1 MYQVNPIIQQ
11 TQLGMKLF
19 FYKNSSILLLLFIAQ
34 FTFAQQATLNG
45 KVMDIET
52 NEPLISAT
60 IKVGTVGT
68 VTDFDGNYSIQVP
81 AGTYDLE
88 YTYIGF
94 ETKSESISLNED
106 EIKTLDI
113 ALGVATNLLQ
123 TATVTSGKY
132 EKPLGELTVSLEV
145 LKADLIENTATT
157 SVDEVLEKLPGVSII
172 DGQANIRGGS
182 GWSYGAGSRVLLL
195 IDDIPALQAD
205 AGFPNWDDVPI
216 ENTEQVEVV
225 KGAASALYG
234 SSALNGIINIRTA
247 YATSKPVTKISTF
260 YTNWL
265 SPKDEAKKWWDT
277 PRFESGVSLAHRQK
291 FNKFDLVLSAYGL
304 YRNSF
309 RQNSDNQYGRIT
321 VGTRYRI
328 TDKLSIG
335 FNSNFNR
342 GKGGSYFYWKDW
354 ESGAYQPDTSTISN
368 SDRFRYTI
376 DPFVTFHDESGGRH
390 KLTGRYHGINNNNDN
405 NQSNFSDL
413 YYGEYQY
420 QKKIE
425 SLGLVTTAGLV
436 GTWTKVRAP
445 LYGDTTFHSNNTAAY
460 LQLEKKFFDRLNISG
475 GARYE
480 RNVQKSPEFFLADT
494 IPNGRVIESKPV
506 FRLGANYKVSEATFL
521 RASWGQGYRYPTI
534 AERFISTSVGGGIR
548 VTENPSLTSETG
560 WSAEIGIKQGFR
572 IDNFNG
578 FFDLAFFHTEYQNM
592 IEFNLDRFTFPP
604 AFQAQNIGDTKIRG
618 VDFNITGQGEIAG
631 VKTSIL
637 TGYTYIDPKFVDF
650 NIIDSLNSTSDENI
664 LKYRFK
670 HSFKLDIQSD
680 FNNLAVGIALFYNS
694 EMKAVDD
701 ILNRLNG
708 IGKFREANPGGNLKV
723 DGRISYK
730 IKKAKFS
737 LIGRNLFNKEIMLRP
752 GVLDAPRNITFRVDY
767 TL

>member
-1 MYQVNPIIQQ
+1 
-11 TQLGMKLF
+11 MKLF
-19 FYKNSSILLLLFIAQ
+19 FYKNLSPVLLLFITQ
-34 FTFAQQATLNG
+34 FSFAQQATLNG
-45 KVMDIET
+45 KVIDTET

-60 IKVGTVGT
+60 IKVGEVGT
-68 VTDFDGNYSIQVP
+68 ITDYDGNYTIQIP
-81 AGTYDLE
+81 SGTYDLE
-88 YTYIGF
+88 CSYIGF
-94 ETKSESISLNED
+94 DTQSESITLKD
-106 EIKTLDI
+106 GQVKTHNI
-113 ALGVATNLLQ
+113 TLGVSTNLLQ
-123 TATVTSGKY
+123 TATVTSGKF

-145 LKADLIENTATT
+145 LKADLIENTNAT
-157 SVDEVLEKLPGVSII
+157 SVDDVLEKLPGVNII

-205 AGFPNWDDVPI
+205 AGFPNWDDVPV
-216 ENTEQVEVV
+216 ENTEQIEVV

-277 PRFESGVSLAHRQK
+277 PRFESGISLAHRQK
-291 FNKFDLVLSAYGL
+291 INKLDLVLSGYGL
-304 YRNSF
+304 YRNSY
-309 RQNSDNQYGRIT
+309 RKDSDNKYGRIT
-321 VGTRYRI
+321 LGTRYRI

-354 ESGAYQPDTSTISN
+354 QAGAYQGDTTTLSN

-376 DPFVTFHDESGGRH
+376 DPFVTFYDQSGSRH
-390 KLTGRYHGINNNNDN
+390 KFTGRYYGINNNNDN
-405 NQSNFSDL
+405 DQSNFSDL

-425 SLGLVTTAGLV
+425 SLDLVATAGLV
-436 GTWTKVRAP
+436 GIRTKVKAP
-445 LYGDTTFHSNNTAAY
+445 LYGDTTFYSNNNAAY
-460 LQLEKKFFDRLNISG
+460 FQLEKKFFDRLNISV

-480 RNVQKSPEFFLADT
+480 RNVQKSPEIFLSDT
-494 IPNGRVIESKPV
+494 IPNGEVVESKPV
-506 FRLGANYKVSEATFL
+506 FRLGANYKISDITFL

-534 AERFISTSVGGGIR
+534 AEKFISTSVGGGLR
-548 VTENPSLTSETG
+548 VAANPGLTSETG

-572 IDNFNG
+572 INDFNA
-578 FFDLAFFHTEYQNM
+578 FFDLAFFLTEYQNM
-592 IEFNLDRFTFPP
+592 IEFNLDRFNFPP
-604 AFQAQNIGDTKIRG
+604 SFQAQNIGDTKIKG
-618 VDFNITGQGEIAG
+618 IDFNITGQGKIAG

-637 TGYTYIDPKFVDF
+637 TGYTYIDPKFADF
-650 NIIDSLNSTSDENI
+650 NIVDSLNSTSNENI
-664 LKYRFK
+664 LKYRYK
-670 HSFKLDIQSD
+670 HSFKFDLQTD
-680 FNNLAVGIALFYNS
+680 FNNFAVGIALFYNS

-708 IGKFREANPGGNLKV
+708 IGDFREANPGGNLRA
-723 DGRISYK
+723 DARMSYK
-730 IKKAKFS
+730 IKNAKLS
-737 LIGRNLFNKEIMLRP
+737 LIGRNLFNKEVMQRP
-752 GVLDAPRNITFRVDY
+752 GVLDAPRSITFRLDY